1 MASWQPRQDPEGS
14 PKPSTDWTDSGFPK
28 ATSSWPGA
36 IALLPG
42 WPLRP
47 ASLDCP
53 FFLPA
58 RLLAMDSSAPGA
70 YTWKAN
76 TQGPGDQAGLCKL
89 QVAEHLRHPGH
100 ARGQE
105 KLEEASSTC
114 QEVAVDSPEPKFHTA
129 QGYLGEVSTK
139 TLATPCH
146 GAPGLDVSLQ
156 HLLSTL

>member
-1 MASWQPRQDPEGS
+1 
-14 PKPSTDWTDSGFPK
+14 
-28 ATSSWPGA
+28 
-36 IALLPG
+36 
-42 WPLRP
+42 
-47 ASLDCP
+47 
-53 FFLPA
+53 
-58 RLLAMDSSAPGA
+58 MDSSAPGA

-114 QEVAVDSPEPKFHTA
+114 QEVAVDSLEPKFHTA